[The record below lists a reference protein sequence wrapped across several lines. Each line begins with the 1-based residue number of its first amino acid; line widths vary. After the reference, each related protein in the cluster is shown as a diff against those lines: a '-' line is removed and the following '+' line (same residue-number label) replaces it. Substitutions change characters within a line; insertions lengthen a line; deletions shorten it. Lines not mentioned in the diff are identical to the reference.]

1 MHALVYRTWQRRVKG
16 RDWYDFEWYVRWNV
30 PLHFEHLQERI
41 REFNGKEVD
50 KRTFLDELCE
60 KLATTDIERVKEDVI
75 GFVDNPHELD
85 IWSNDYFLQ
94 LTDRIVFKTT
104 HSK

>member
-1 MHALVYRTWQRRVKG
+1 
-16 RDWYDFEWYVRWNV
+16 
-30 PLHFEHLQERI
+30 LQERI
-41 REFNGKEVD
+41 REFNGEDVTKESFMSLL
-50 KRTFLDELCE
+50 RN

-94 LTDRIVFKTT
+94 LADRIVFKE
-104 HSK
+104 

>member
-1 MHALVYRTWQRRVKG
+1 MRKSVGLPHRTLNM
-16 RDWYDFEWYVRWNV
+16 RWNV
-30 PLHFEHLQERI
+30 PFHFAHLQERI
-41 REFNGKEVD
+41 REFNGEEISRD
-50 KRTFLDELCE
+50 TFMNKLRE

-94 LTDRIVFKTT
+94 LADKMRF
-104 HSK
+104 